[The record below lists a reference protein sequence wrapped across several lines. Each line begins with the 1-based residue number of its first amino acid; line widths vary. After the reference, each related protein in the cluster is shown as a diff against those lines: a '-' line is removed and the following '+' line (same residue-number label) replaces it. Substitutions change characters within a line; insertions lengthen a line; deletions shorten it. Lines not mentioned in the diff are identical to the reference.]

1 MFGTYRTL
9 LSFAVVASHLATI
22 PYLGQFAVHGFFVL
36 SGFLMTHVMHRTYG
50 YTLRGRLTFAASRA
64 LRLYPMY
71 GAVLILTALTI
82 VVLGADRVAAFK
94 DTIQLPRDVVDL
106 LQNLTMVYARWM
118 PMTEPVRLVPPTWA
132 LTIEILFYA
141 LICAGL
147 SRTRLLTGLWLAG
160 SIAAVLLTLAYKG
173 DDFAS
178 RYSTLLSGSLP
189 FAVGAS
195 VYHWREPLERG
206 LVGRAPLRFAAVAF
220 CVFPVLAIGSWLLRK
235 AGLEPLSIAFFYLNT
250 PLHGLIVIV
259 LLNAEADRSWK
270 KRDSRIGDYS
280 YPVYLLHYLAG
291 LWVATLMVE
300 PLGLG
305 RYGEALLTFAIA
317 LPLSLAVSF
326 ALLRWIDAP
335 VERWRRQIKSGSS
348 AKTAEDDRE
357 AGLVLGERSSRGP
370 RPMSAGLM
378 APRPSIPRQHP
389 TNSARRG
396 SPEPSLRQ
404 WRR

>member
-1 MFGTYRTL
+1 MFGIYRTL

-50 YTLRGRLTFAASRA
+50 YTVSGRLTFAASRA

-71 GAVLILTALTI
+71 FVVLALTVLTI
-82 VVLGADRVAAFK
+82 LVLGADRVAAFK
-94 DTIQLPRDVVDL
+94 ETMRLPQDLVDG
-106 LQNLTMVYARWM
+106 LQNLTMIYARWM

-147 SRTRLLTGLWLAG
+147 SRTRVLTTLWLGG

-195 VYHWREPLERG
+195 VYHWRGQLLGHLAVP
-206 LVGRAPLRFAAVAF
+206 PKLRFAAIAF
-220 CVFPVLAIGSWLLRK
+220 CAFPLLAIGSWMLRK
-235 AGLEPLSIAFFYLNT
+235 AELEPLSIAFFYLNI
-250 PLHGLIVIV
+250 PLHGLIVFV
-259 LLNAEADRSWK
+259 LLNAAADPGWK
-270 KRDSRIGDYS
+270 SVDKSIGEYS
-280 YPVYLLHYLAG
+280 YPVYLTHYLAG
-291 LWVATLMVE
+291 LWVATEVVE
-300 PLGLG
+300 PLALG
-305 RYGEALLTFAIA
+305 RYAGPLLTFGLA

-326 ALLRWIDAP
+326 MLIRWVDAP
-335 VERWRRQIKSGSS
+335 VERWRQRIKEGTSGAVAGRSTAAQALAAGQVRSLFRWRHPGLGASHGQQSS
-348 AKTAEDDRE
+348 
-357 AGLVLGERSSRGP
+357 
-370 RPMSAGLM
+370 
-378 APRPSIPRQHP
+378 
-389 TNSARRG
+389 
-396 SPEPSLRQ
+396 
-404 WRR
+404 